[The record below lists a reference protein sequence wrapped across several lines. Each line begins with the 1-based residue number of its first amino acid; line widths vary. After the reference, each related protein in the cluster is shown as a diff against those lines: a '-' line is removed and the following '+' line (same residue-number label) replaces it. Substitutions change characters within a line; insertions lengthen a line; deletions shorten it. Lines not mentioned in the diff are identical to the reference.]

1 MPDYSLVASYDGG
14 AENKFTY
21 NGKELE
27 DEFGLDWYHYGARFY
42 DPVVGRWWAIDPV
55 DEFNSPYSYVGSNPV
70 MFIDPDG
77 MKSYNPIYSSRDG
90 RLLGSDSK
98 GYEGEA
104 IFMDDD
110 LFYQGMD
117 HDLAASI
124 GTFFTSFDM
133 SGLSQS
139 FHENFSMD
147 ATRLLFAIH
156 RGDDPMRFAKPVPG
170 NNFGLGPRATG
181 AVEDVTLETVSTFT
195 GIGALGRMA
204 VTRLPNLQ
212 IPIYRVYGKASG
224 RFGESL
230 TFINPNLYGK
240 YYRNFA
246 GLPLENSGN
255 LMIRGSIRLGDIYRI
270 RTALPIRH
278 QGSFGRLVPEILIK
292 QSWNKVNWI
301 PKNVTKTNF

>member
-1 MPDYSLVASYDGG
+1 
-14 AENKFTY
+14 
-21 NGKELE
+21 
-27 DEFGLDWYHYGARFY
+27 
-42 DPVVGRWWAIDPV
+42 
-55 DEFNSPYSYVGSNPV
+55 

-133 SGLSQS
+133 SGMSQS
-139 FHENFSMD
+139 FRDNFSMD

-181 AVEDVTLETVSTFT
+181 AVQDVTLETVSTLT

-204 VTRLPNLQ
+204 ISKFASRKGVTV
-212 IPIYRVYGKASG
+212 IGETMARVELYAAKNPGSVILNEMPEFSGTAYQVTSKMMEYNRKWILEQLRSG
-224 RFGESL
+224 RKIVDLGL
-230 TFINPNLYGK
+230 DPNRKIPSIFYKMEQNML
-240 YYRNFA
+240 RNYQK
-246 GLPLENSGN
+246 LN
-255 LMIRGSIRLGDIYRI
+255 
-270 RTALPIRH
+270 H
-278 QGSFGRLVPEILIK
+278 
-292 QSWNKVNWI
+292 
-301 PKNVTKTNF
+301 